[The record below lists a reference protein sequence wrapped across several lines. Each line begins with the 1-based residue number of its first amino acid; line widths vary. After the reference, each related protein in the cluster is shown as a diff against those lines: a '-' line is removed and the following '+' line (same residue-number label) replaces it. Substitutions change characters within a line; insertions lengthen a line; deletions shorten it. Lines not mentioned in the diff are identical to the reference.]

1 MDTNLNNNELENDV
15 EPRLGDEF
23 SSEIIDTP
31 ENALSETTDET
42 ADSPEIVTSTATT
55 NIENEPVT
63 QVKTAPAVSASGQ
76 NSGMSALT
84 KGLSVI
90 VVILLIGAGL
100 VFWKMKVGG
109 SGGDLTHLTD
119 EDMQI
124 LLKDA
129 NPMQLKALAENPEQ
143 KKKISENIKQ
153 LLAVASQ
160 ARKDGIAEDPNVK
173 QELENIREVI
183 TATVYDQKVNKDKG
197 PMPQFGYISE
207 DQVKAYWDGNAAH
220 EEEFKKFLDSKL
232 AIAKED
238 GKLPA
243 DKNLTEEE
251 IKQAKDD

>member
-1 MDTNLNNNELENDV
+1 MDTNSNIDNELENDA
-15 EPRLGDEF
+15 ESGFGDGT
-23 SSEIIDTP
+23 SSELGNTQGSFDAKTVDEEIPDLMTVG
-31 ENALSETTDET
+31 SEPATVDRPT
-42 ADSPEIVTSTATT
+42 AVAERA
-55 NIENEPVT
+55 
-63 QVKTAPAVSASGQ
+63 ASGQ
-76 NSGMSALT
+76 NSGMSALA

-207 DQVKAYWDGNAAH
+207 RSGQSILGRKSRPRRRIQ
-220 EEEFKKFLDSKL
+220 EISRFKTRHRQRRRKTSR
-232 AIAKED
+232 
-238 GKLPA
+238 
-243 DKNLTEEE
+243 
-251 IKQAKDD
+251 